1 MKFVGAHSFI
11 IGLQMNKGAIIM
23 KALVYHGP
31 GALEVEEWAT
41 PEPKEGE
48 VRLKLQYTAICGSD
62 LGAYKTASDRFKPP
76 LILGHEAS
84 GVVDMVGP
92 GVTTLQVGQH
102 VCCNPPIYCGKCW
115 YCTHGHYNIC
125 PNRLSLGNSVGIDTC
140 HGTLAQYICLPAFT
154 LVPLPENVSLLHG
167 SMMEP
172 LAVGYHAAGNG
183 SFTPGET
190 TVVIGTGPIGL
201 MTILS
206 LRALGAGK
214 IICSDISEARLAL
227 AKNLGADITVN
238 ASKEELLSVV
248 KEATG
253 GLGADRS
260 IICAGIPSALQQA
273 IQTTRSC
280 GDVILVGMIQ
290 TKVDFYPMD
299 IFGRDINIISSYTF
313 TDEIY
318 DAVRAVSQ
326 GKIQLEPIISSIYSL
341 EHGKEAFDALAAPGN
356 AELKVIVDIWESMK
370 GTEKWVR

>member
-1 MKFVGAHSFI
+1 
-11 IGLQMNKGAIIM
+11 M

-31 GALEVEEWAT
+31 GKLVLEEWAT

-84 GVVDMVGP
+84 GIVEKVGP
-92 GVTTLQVGQH
+92 GVTSLRVGQH
-102 VCCNPPIYCGKCW
+102 VCCNPPIYCGTCW

-125 PNRLSLGNSVGIDTC
+125 PNRLSLGNSVGVDTC
-140 HGTLAQYICLPAFT
+140 HGTFAEYICLPAFT

-172 LAVGYHAAGNG
+172 LAVGYHAAKNG
-183 SFTPGET
+183 AFTPGET
-190 TVVIGTGPIGL
+190 TAVIGTGPIGL

-214 IICSDISEARLAL
+214 IICSDTSAARLAL
-227 AKNLGADITVN
+227 AKQLGADITVD
-238 ASKEELLSVV
+238 ASRENLTDAV
-248 KEATG
+248 KAATG
-253 GLGADRS
+253 GLGADRT
-260 IICAGIPSALQQA
+260 IICAGVPSSFHQA

-290 TKVDFYPMD
+290 SQLDFCPMD

-318 DAVRAVSQ
+318 DAVRSVSQ
-326 GKIQLEPIISSIYSL
+326 GAIQLDPLISSIYSL
-341 EHGKEAFDALAAPGN
+341 SNGQTAFDALAAPGN
-356 AELKVIVDIWESMK
+356 QELKVIVDICEGMK
-370 GTEKWVR
+370 GTEKWVK